1 MPTPPEE
8 TMKRLLI
15 AAIVVLAAPT
25 ALAAPPP
32 GQSSSSSQA
41 CREQRAAIGMNAFRL
56 LYAPT
61 GTPKAAM
68 AECVSRQAPLVAQEE
83 KNAAKTCAAERG
95 STEATIAA
103 FNLKYGTN
111 PNKKNAFGK
120 CVSSTAEAEVE
131 EQQQATI
138 NAAKQC
144 KTERGMTSASITA
157 FNTKYGTNTNKKN
170 AFGKCVS
177 KVARGLT
184 S

>member
-1 MPTPPEE
+1 
-8 TMKRLLI
+8 MKRLLI
-15 AAIVVLAAPT
+15 AAIVVLAAPA

-32 GQSSSSSQA
+32 AQSSSQA
-41 CREQRAAIGMNAFRL
+41 CKEQRAAIGMNAFRL

-61 GTPKAAM
+61 GTPRAAM
-68 AECVSRQAPLVAQEE
+68 TECVARQAPLVAQEE

-95 STEATIAA
+95 STEASIDA
-103 FNLKYGTN
+103 FNEKYGTN

-131 EQQQATI
+131 EQQQATV

-144 KTERGMTSASITA
+144 KTERGTTTTSISA